1 MITEAIMGRSLQ
13 IPGPFLGAAS
23 GMSLARGQVRRIAS
37 PLVSDWGDDHE
48 MTQEFGNSLARA
60 GDRVIGFA
68 AGAGILAIAWAVWM
82 LI

>member
-1 MITEAIMGRSLQ
+1 MVTEAIMGRSLQ
-13 IPGPFLGAAS
+13 ISAPFLGAAS
-23 GMSLARGQVRRIAS
+23 GMSLPRRQAWRTAS

-60 GDRVIGFA
+60 GDRVVGFA